1 MVETLSK
8 TVTYMLEEANTSV
21 VFYEIV
27 NNVRRGTSTEHKIPC
42 LNYRGMK

>member
-8 TVTYMLEEANTSV
+8 TVTYMQEEAKTSV
-21 VFYEIV
+21 VFYEILD
-27 NNVRRGTSTEHKIPC
+27 NVRSGTSAEHKIPC